1 MLSTG
6 AMVDLDP
13 FNETYEKELKHYI
26 QNHYDLTASPIAK
39 RILEDWQ
46 NALNDF
52 VLVIPT
58 EYKRALTNA

>member
-1 MLSTG
+1 MLSAG

-13 FNETYEKELKHYI
+13 FDESSEKELKHYI
-26 QNHYDLTASPIAK
+26 QTHYDLTGSQIAK
-39 RILEDWQ
+39 RILDDWI

-58 EYKRALTNA
+58 EYKHALEDM